1 MKELEQVY
9 IDQLNVIADE
19 IQNSEELKIYLEEE
33 EEEQYQ
39 AIRTAFE
46 SKITSLYSTVAEIKP
61 LQVLAFEKYLMDE
74 RFEGLFLPRILGF
87 SVIRGVINKEYK
99 FIRPQDHFK
108 SILLAICNSSNFDLI
123 KKRIGQTIQIG
134 FAMSSDI
141 WITNLINSVANKRIR
156 YFLQSQKLPKFRD
169 QRDRAVGYARYINQ
183 FRNENFMSTEF
194 PTDKQGLKT
203 LFPSVKSFIKYRTL
217 HKKDNSSFIGEIK
230 AFLDNDLFKETQEYI
245 ELLCLYGH
253 FFDLE
258 EADQNHLKAVFNST
272 RTNISDFA
280 GRWWDLLI
288 DLRNEKV
295 DITPEADMRISAIL
309 DYSIDDKLSSYYKLT
324 DEVHSKGYTHE
335 DSAEAVKVF
344 YGQNEGMS
352 PINKCLRSTIF
363 AYFNRFI
370 NNIDLTDYNE
380 YFELS
385 KIFPVYMDIFAN
397 QKFNQSIKEICMAYI
412 KKLLKKYTDKRGK
425 DYQDIKKFVQVN
437 FLELGFLKQKEII
450 ELFKSRRKKKT
461 A

>member
-1 MKELEQVY
+1 MKELEQIY
-9 IDQLNVIADE
+9 IDQLNTIAEE
-19 IQNSEELKIYLEEE
+19 IQNSEELQIYLDEE

-39 AIRTAFE
+39 AIRNAFE
-46 SKITSLYSTVAEIKP
+46 SKITGLYAKIAETKP
-61 LQVLAFEKYLMDE
+61 LQILAFEKYLMDE

-87 SVIRGVINKEYK
+87 AVLRGVINKEYR

-108 SILLAICNSSNFDLI
+108 NILLAICNSTNFELI

-141 WITNLINSVANKRIR
+141 WITNLINAVANKRIR

-169 QRDRAVGYARYINQ
+169 KRDRAIGYARYTNQ
-183 FRNENFMSTEF
+183 FRSENFMSTEF

-203 LFPSVKSFIKYRTL
+203 LFPSVKSFVKYRVL
-217 HKKDNSSFIGEIK
+217 HSNDNTSFIKEIK
-230 AFLDNDLFKETQEYI
+230 DFLDNDLFKDSQEYI
-245 ELLCLYGH
+245 ELISLYGH

-258 EADQNHLKAVFNST
+258 EADKEHLVKAFNAT
-272 RTNISDFA
+272 RTRIEDFEA
-280 GRWWDLLI
+280 RWWDLLI
-288 DLRNEKV
+288 ALRIEKV
-295 DITPEADMRISAIL
+295 DIDPTADKRISAIL
-309 DYSIDDKLSSYYKLT
+309 DKSIDDKLTSYYTLT
-324 DEVHSKGYTHE
+324 DEIHSKGYLHE

-363 AYFNRFI
+363 AYFERFI
-370 NNIDLTDYNE
+370 NNIEVSEYNE

-397 QKFNQSIKEICMAYI
+397 QKFNQNIKELCMAYI

-437 FLELGFLKQKEII
+437 FLELGFLKQKEIV
-450 ELFKSRRKKKT
+450 ELFKTRRKKKI

>member
-1 MKELEQVY
+1 MKELEKIY
-9 IDQLNVIADE
+9 IDQLNTIAEE
-19 IQNSEELKIYLEEE
+19 IQNSEELKIYLDEE

-39 AIRTAFE
+39 AIRTAYE
-46 SKITSLYSTVAEIKP
+46 SKITSLYAEVAEAKP
-61 LQVLAFEKYLMDE
+61 LQVLAFEDYLIDE

-87 SVIRGVINKEYK
+87 AVIRGVTNDNYK

-108 SILLAICNSSNFDLI
+108 KVLLAICNSSNFESI

-169 QRDRAVGYARYINQ
+169 PRDRAIGYARYLNQ
-183 FRNENFMSTEF
+183 FQNENFMSTEF
-194 PTDKQGLKT
+194 PTDVEGLKT
-203 LFPSVKSFIKYRTL
+203 LFPSVKSFLKYRIL
-217 HKKDNSSFIGEIK
+217 HSTNNSSFLGEIK
-230 AFLDNDLFKETQEYI
+230 AFLDNDLFKGHPEYI
-245 ELLCLYGH
+245 ELLALYGH
-253 FFDLE
+253 FFDLN
-258 EADQNHLKAVFNST
+258 EADHKHLKAAFNAT
-272 RTNISDFA
+272 RVSVSDFA
-280 GRWWDLLI
+280 DQWWALLI
-288 DLRNEKV
+288 ALRNEKI
-295 DITPEADMRISAIL
+295 DITPEADKRISALL
-309 DYSIDDKLSSYYKLT
+309 DDSIKDKLTSYYTLT
-324 DEVHSKGYTHE
+324 DEIHTKGYVHE
-335 DSAEAVKVF
+335 DSAESVKAF
-344 YGQNEGMS
+344 YAQNAGMS

-363 AYFNRFI
+363 AYFKRFI
-370 NNIDLTDYNE
+370 NNINESDYPD

-397 QKFNQSIKEICMAYI
+397 QKFNQSIKELCMVYI
-412 KKLLKKYTDKRGK
+412 KKLLKKYIDKRGK

-437 FLELGFLKQKEII
+437 FLELGFLKDKEIV

>member
-1 MKELEQVY
+1 MKELEKIY
-9 IDQLNVIADE
+9 IDQLNAIAEE

-39 AIRTAFE
+39 AIRQAFE
-46 SKITSLYSTVAEIKP
+46 GKISSLYSEVAETKP
-61 LQVLAFEKYLMDE
+61 LQILAFEDYLIDD

-87 SVIRGVINKEYK
+87 AVIRGVISKDYK

-108 SILLAICNSSNFDLI
+108 KILLAICNSSNFDLI

-134 FAMSSDI
+134 FALSSDI
-141 WITNLINSVANKRIR
+141 WITNLINSVPNKRIR

-169 QRDRAVGYARYINQ
+169 ERDRAIGYARYVNQ
-183 FRNENFMSTEF
+183 FRSENFMSTEF
-194 PTDKQGLKT
+194 PKDIAGLKT
-203 LFPSVKSFIKYRTL
+203 AFPSVKSFLKYRIQNAT
-217 HKKDNSSFIGEIK
+217 DNSSFINEIK
-230 AFLDNDLFKETQEYI
+230 AFLDNDLFKSHPEYI
-245 ELLCLYGH
+245 ELLCLYAH

-258 EADQNHLKAVFNST
+258 DADHKHLKKAFNNTRSNVPDFADQ
-272 RTNISDFA
+272 
-280 GRWWDLLI
+280 WWNLLI
-288 DLRNEKV
+288 ELRKEKI
-295 DITPEADMRISAIL
+295 DITPEADKRISAVL
-309 DYSIDDKLSSYYKLT
+309 DNSVEDKLNTYYQLT
-324 DEVHSKGYTHE
+324 DEVHSKGYLHE
-335 DSAEAVKVF
+335 EAIESVKVF
-344 YGQNEGMS
+344 YALNQGMS

-363 AYFNRFI
+363 AYFNRFM
-370 NNIDLTDYNE
+370 NNIEVTDYNE

-385 KIFPVYMDIFAN
+385 KIFPVYMEIFNN
-397 QKFNQSIKEICMAYI
+397 QKFNQSIKELCMAYV

-437 FLELGFLKQKEII
+437 FLELGFMKEKEIV